1 MSTAAV
7 MLIVVLLILMFS
19 GVPIT
24 WSLGAACV
32 ASICLDPTL
41 SFSVLCQKIFT
52 GCDNFSMLALP
63 AFFLAG
69 DIMAKGGLSKRL
81 VAFADSFVGWISG
94 GISLVAIVA
103 CTFFAAISGSSF
115 ATIVAIGS
123 IMLPSLKEQEFP
135 DEMSIGCI
143 TAGGSIGVLIPPSA
157 PMIALCV
164 ALGSSVGRQFMA
176 GVVPGLILAL
186 AWGVYTYVVCS
197 IKKYGKPIRYSFSEA
212 KGIIFKAIPA
222 LLYPVIILGSIYGG
236 LATPT
241 ESAAISIVYVILV
254 ELFVYRT
261 TSFKDLFNAFK
272 NSLVNS
278 AGITFII
285 SASQLL
291 TWFIT
296 TQRLPAIISDWIVT
310 TITSPTVFLLVIM
323 GIFFVAGCFMELVAL
338 MIILGPILSPTLAS
352 YGVDP
357 IHFGIICVMAA
368 QVSYLTPP
376 FGMNLFVTMNM
387 TKRSLGYVSKAAMP
401 YLIILILC
409 MLLIAFVPEFSLWL
423 PNLMMGS

>member
-1 MSTAAV
+1 MIVIVAFFVLLLLGIPISMVVLGASTLGV
-7 MLIVVLLILMFS
+7 ILYSGTPLQIVVQQMFS
-19 GVPIT
+19 GLNNYVLLAIPFFIVSGT
-24 WSLGAACV
+24 IASRGSTSKYLCQVMTIIFGRMRGGSVIAAVAAC
-32 ASICLDPTL
+32 A
-41 SFSVLCQKIFT
+41 
-52 GCDNFSMLALP
+52 
-63 AFFLAG
+63 
-69 DIMAKGGLSKRL
+69 
-81 VAFADSFVGWISG
+81 
-94 GISLVAIVA
+94 
-103 CTFFAAISGSSF
+103 FFAAISGSSF

-376 FGMNLFVTMNM
+376 FGMNCL
-387 TKRSLGYVSKAAMP
+387 
-401 YLIILILC
+401 
-409 MLLIAFVPEFSLWL
+409 
-423 PNLMMGS
+423 

>member
-1 MSTAAV
+1 MIVIVAFFVLLLLGIPISMVVLGASTLGV
-7 MLIVVLLILMFS
+7 ILYSGTPLQIVVQQMFS
-19 GVPIT
+19 GLNNYVLLAIPFFIVSGT
-24 WSLGAACV
+24 IASRGSTSKYLCQVMTIIFGRMRGGSVIAAVAAC
-32 ASICLDPTL
+32 A
-41 SFSVLCQKIFT
+41 
-52 GCDNFSMLALP
+52 
-63 AFFLAG
+63 
-69 DIMAKGGLSKRL
+69 
-81 VAFADSFVGWISG
+81 
-94 GISLVAIVA
+94 
-103 CTFFAAISGSSF
+103 FFAAISGSSF

-357 IHFGIICVMAA
+357 IHFGIICVLAA